1 MIPIPLFT
9 FEIFTL
15 IWWWKFNFSSRYKPR
30 CFWYGVWATGIVLK
44 VVVGRFILL
53 VFLEKITSCACLGK
67 SELKTI
73 FHLYTQSE
81 IFFRSS
87 IYEGCKP
94 SGGSL
99 MYIRSYIR
107 KSNRP
112 KIEPRWT
119 PASTG
124 DQLKH
129 WSLTTTLWNLLF
141 RKLLRKLGR
150 FPDAFDISK
159 KFAVTSRVGQN

>member
-9 FEIFTL
+9 FEIFSW

-67 SELKTI
+67 SGLKTI

-87 IYEGCKP
+87 IYEDCKP

-99 MYIRSYIR
+99 MYIR
-107 KSNRP
+107 KSNHP

-129 WSLTTTLWNLLF
+129 CSLTTTLWNLLF

-159 KFAVTSRVGQN
+159 KFAVTLRVGQN